1 MIKSISKKTVSLFL
15 FIIILLSV
23 FFTFYKPV
31 IGFPCLNA
39 DEAAFGY
46 NAYSILKTG
55 KDEYGISTPL
65 RLKSFADN
73 KLPLYSYLSMPFIK
87 IFGLN
92 EFSTRLVSNIAGILI
107 VLAVFFLTRS
117 LFENNI
123 ISLIAS
129 FLTALSPA
137 LYLLSRQAHEGVL
150 ASLFILL
157 SLIFLIKFSKTK
169 KSLWLMIGNL
179 SVVAATF
186 SYHTGRF
193 FILIYLAILLVMLKK
208 NIRKNLATL
217 LITFFILLVP
227 FIIDFKLG
235 AGRVNNLL
243 FIKNPGFSMRIAEYR
258 GEHPTRL
265 WHNKLT
271 EGVWEITRKYF
282 NQLSPEFIFITGD
295 ANPRFGYPG
304 ISPVTVI
311 EYIFLFVG
319 LYFLF
324 KNKEKN
330 RVLIIWLFLVSP
342 ATSILTWQEAS
353 INRSQ
358 IFFFFLEIITAY
370 GIFSLLKTVKKTS
383 INTFIIIFV
392 LAIYLFFAARS
403 WDIYFFHYPKRALV
417 ERAWQ
422 CGYKDL
428 VNYVKINYGRF
439 DRFVITERHGQPYI
453 FFLYYLGF
461 DPMIYQKQAQLSLPD
476 EYGFGQVEKF
486 DKFSFKFNFD
496 PKMKKT
502 LFVGYPDQFNNANIN
517 VSKVIKIKYEN
528 EEIFW
533 LYEN

>member
-1 MIKSISKKTVSLFL
+1 MIKSISKKTVSVFL
-15 FIIILLSV
+15 LLIVLLSI

-31 IGFPCLNA
+31 ANFPCLNA

-46 NAYSILKTG
+46 NAYSIIKTG
-55 KDEYGISTPL
+55 KDEYGVSTPL

-73 KLPLYSYLSMPFIK
+73 KLPLYSYLSIPFIK
-87 IFGLN
+87 TFGLN

-107 VLAVFFLTRS
+107 VLAVFLLVKS
-117 LFENNI
+117 LFENETI
-123 ISLIAS
+123 GLMAS

-179 SVVAATF
+179 SAVAAAF

-193 FILIYLAILLVMLKK
+193 FILIYFVILLFMLKK
-208 NIRKNLATL
+208 NIRKNLITL
-217 LITFFILLVP
+217 LITFFVLAVP

-235 AGRVNNLL
+235 TGRVNNLL
-243 FIKNPGFSMRIAEYR
+243 FYKNPGFSMRIAEYR

-271 EGVWEITRKYF
+271 EGVWEITKKYF
-282 NQLSPEFIFITGD
+282 DQLSPNFIFITGD
-295 ANPRFGYPG
+295 TNPRFGYPG

-311 EYIFLFVG
+311 EYIFLLVG
-319 LYFLF
+319 FYFLF

-330 RVLIIWLFLVSP
+330 RALITMLFLVSP
-342 ATSILTWQEAS
+342 ITSILTWQEAS

-370 GIFSLLKTVKKTS
+370 GIFSLLKTVKKTP
-383 INTFIIIFV
+383 INNLLIIFV
-392 LAIYLFFAARS
+392 VAAYLFFAARS
-403 WDIYFFHYPKRALV
+403 WDIYFFHYPKRAYV

-422 CGYKDL
+422 CGYKEL
-428 VNYVKINYGRF
+428 TNYVKLNYNRF
-439 DRFVITERHGQPYI
+439 DRFVVTERYGQPYI

-461 DPMIYQKQAQLSLPD
+461 DPITYQKQAQLSSPD

-486 DKFSFKFNFD
+486 DKFSFKFNYD
-496 PKMKKT
+496 PGGKKT
-502 LFVGYPDQFNNANIN
+502 LFVGYPDQFNNVNIDM
-517 VSKVIKIKYEN
+517 SKVIKIKYEN